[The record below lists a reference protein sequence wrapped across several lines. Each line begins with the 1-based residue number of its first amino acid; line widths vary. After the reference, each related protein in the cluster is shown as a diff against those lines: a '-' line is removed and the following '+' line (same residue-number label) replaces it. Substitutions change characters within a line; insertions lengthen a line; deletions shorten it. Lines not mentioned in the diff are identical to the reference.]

1 MTLARLDRP
10 EHLDAPD
17 LERPELA
24 RSLRQVAAVNRW
36 LGAFGAVRRRLRPVV
51 RSRATGTLVDV
62 GTGNALHLRRTVAW
76 ARSVGG
82 GRWRGVGVDLHPDV
96 LAVAR
101 EEVEGG
107 DEPLRLVRGDA
118 LRLPLATDSADVA
131 ICTLTLH
138 HFDDGTATRVVR
150 EMGRVARSLV
160 VVNDLR
166 RSRAGYWAA
175 RVLAA
180 TWWRGNRFTRHDGP
194 LSVLRSFT
202 PAELEAV
209 GRRAGLRHPTVRSYL
224 PFRLLLTGKPPTDGP
239 GASAEGAGTR
249 PRSAA
254 RIPAGR
260 PERGP

>member
-1 MTLARLDRP
+1 MTPPRADRP
-10 EHLDAPD
+10 ERLDAPE
-17 LERPELA
+17 LEQGELA
-24 RSLRQVAAVNRW
+24 RALWHVAAVNRW
-36 LGAFGAVRRRLRPVV
+36 LGAFGAVRRRLRSVV
-51 RSRATGTLVDV
+51 GSRATGTLVDV
-62 GTGNALHLRRTVAW
+62 GTGNALHLRRMVGW

-82 GRWRGVGVDLHPDV
+82 EGWRGVGVDLHPDI

-101 EEVEGG
+101 EEVGAGAET
-107 DEPLRLVRGDA
+107 LRLVRGDA
-118 LRLPLATDSADVA
+118 RRLPLATDSADVV

-160 VVNDLR
+160 VVNDLH

-175 RVLAA
+175 RLLAA

-209 GRRAGLRHPTVRSYL
+209 GRRAGLRHPTVRSHL
-224 PFRLLLTGKPPTDGP
+224 PFRLLLTGEPPTN
-239 GASAEGAGTR
+239 GAGGSAEGPETR

-254 RIPAGR
+254 RIPAGA
-260 PERGP
+260 PEAAS